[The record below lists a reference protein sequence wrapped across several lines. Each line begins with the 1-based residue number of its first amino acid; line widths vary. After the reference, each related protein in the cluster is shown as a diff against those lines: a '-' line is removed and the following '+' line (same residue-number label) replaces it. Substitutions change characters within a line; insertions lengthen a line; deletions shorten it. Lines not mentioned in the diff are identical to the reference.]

1 MNSTKNPLKNYL
13 NLSAVKLRDKIKA
26 NEININDLSE
36 FYLNY
41 SKKINRKYKAFKKI
55 NNKNVKEQ
63 YNNLKKRNLPLCGIP
78 IGIKDIFNT
87 YDYPNSFGS
96 DIYENYSPGNDARI
110 VFDIRDKGGVIFG
123 KTYASEFAVHKHTPT
138 LHPIDQN
145 LSPGTSSGGSAV
157 AVAKKIVPI
166 AIGSQTAGSIIRPAS
181 YCGVLGFKPTF
192 GTIARTGVLKTAD
205 TLDTIGFFGNN
216 LDDLKLIF
224 NNVRH
229 KGRNYPYI
237 QKNFLTKKI
246 NFSKGTYKIG
256 KIVGPRSKNIKSD
269 LKIIYDKI
277 IDKLSKIKNVEII
290 EYKMPKIFNEAHLN
304 HNIIYTKSLSY
315 HLRKEFRNNNN
326 RFSETLKNMILDGQ
340 KISNKKYDDALEYQ
354 YKIIDNLEN
363 KFKELDFLIDLSTF
377 STAPKFGN
385 NGIEDHNLIWTM
397 CHMPVLSLPVMKI
410 NKLPVGLLLAS
421 KKYHDFKLIDFA
433 KFILKQL

>member
-1 MNSTKNPLKNYL
+1 MNFTKKRQENYL

-36 FYLNY
+36 YYLNY

-55 NNKNVKEQ
+55 NDKYIKEQ
-63 YNNLKKRNLPLCGIP
+63 YKNLKRRNLPLCGIP

-96 DIYENYSPGNDARI
+96 DIYENYLPGNDARI

-181 YCGVLGFKPTF
+181 YCGVFGFKPTF

-205 TLDTIGFFGNN
+205 TLDTIGFFANN

-237 QKNFLTKKI
+237 QK
-246 NFSKGTYKIG
+246 
-256 KIVGPRSKNIKSD
+256 
-269 LKIIYDKI
+269 
-277 IDKLSKIKNVEII
+277 
-290 EYKMPKIFNEAHLN
+290 IF
-304 HNIIYTKSLSY
+304 
-315 HLRKEFRNNNN
+315 
-326 RFSETLKNMILDGQ
+326 
-340 KISNKKYDDALEYQ
+340 
-354 YKIIDNLEN
+354 
-363 KFKELDFLIDLSTF
+363 
-377 STAPKFGN
+377 
-385 NGIEDHNLIWTM
+385 
-397 CHMPVLSLPVMKI
+397 
-410 NKLPVGLLLAS
+410 
-421 KKYHDFKLIDFA
+421 
-433 KFILKQL
+433 